1 MQESEAK
8 KLLMAL
14 DGLAAYLETIRNL
27 VVSSIQ
33 SEVEQP
39 AQPKT
44 KKIIDMIPDEKC
56 LHSNTLEIET
66 LGGVS
71 VICDG
76 CGQPL

>member
-27 VVSSIQ
+27 VVSSIE

-44 KKIIDMIPDEKC
+44 KKIIDMIPDEEC

-71 VICDG
+71 VMCNG